1 MKSVKEQ
8 VLEDK
13 KAAILIVD
21 DEVILLMSIRQQL
34 KLRFGASF
42 IYETAISAEKGL
54 EKIDELTSQGVSLVL
69 VISDWLMPGMKGDVF
84 LKVVHDQHPAVKLL
98 MISGH
103 ADKEDVERL
112 NRETQ
117 LFGFLRKPYNSAA
130 LFTMVESALKEADAS

>member
-1 MKSVKEQ
+1 MEH
-8 VLEDK
+8 K

-34 KLRFGASF
+34 KLRFGTSF

-69 VISDWLMPGMKGDVF
+69 VISDWLMPGMKGDEF
-84 LKVVHDQHPAVKLL
+84 LKIVHANHEHVKLL

-103 ADKEDVERL
+103 ADQEDMDRL
-112 NRETQ
+112 NRETK
-117 LFGFLRKPYNSAA
+117 LFGFLRKPYNSAS
-130 LFTMVESALKEADAS
+130 LFTLVESALKEADAS